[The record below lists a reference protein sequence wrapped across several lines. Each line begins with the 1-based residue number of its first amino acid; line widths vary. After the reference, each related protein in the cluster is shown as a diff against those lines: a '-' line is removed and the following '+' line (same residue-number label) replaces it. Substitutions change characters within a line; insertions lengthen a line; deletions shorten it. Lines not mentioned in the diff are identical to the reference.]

1 MGTRRMTNI
10 QEKIF
15 GYFTQDDWIEI
26 KEHIKEVLKKDIE
39 NVIDE
44 NYIFDADFIRKTEK
58 EYLQE
63 SVKDVVKEIF
73 TDQDIKLKEII
84 RQVIKEELRKG

>member
-1 MGTRRMTNI
+1 MTNI
-10 QEKIF
+10 QEKTF
-15 GYFTQDDWIEI
+15 GYFTQEDWIEI
-26 KEHIKEVLKKDIE
+26 KEHIKEVLKKDID

-63 SVKDVVKEIF
+63 SVKEVVKEIF
-73 TDQDIKLKEII
+73 ADQDIKLKEII
-84 RQVIKEELRKG
+84 RQVIKEELRKA

>member
-1 MGTRRMTNI
+1 MTNI

-15 GYFTQDDWIEI
+15 GYFTQEDWLEI
-26 KEHIKEVLKKDIE
+26 KEHIKEVLKRDID

-44 NYIFDADFIRKTEK
+44 NYIFDAEFIRDTEK

-63 SVKDVVKEIF
+63 SVKDVVKGIF
-73 TDQDIKLKEII
+73 NDQDIKLKEII
-84 RQVIKEELRKG
+84 RQVIKEELKRD

>member
-1 MGTRRMTNI
+1 MTNI
-10 QEKIF
+10 QEKTF

-26 KEHIKEVLKKDIE
+26 KEHIKEVLKKDID
-39 NVIDE
+39 NVINE

-73 TDQDIKLKEII
+73 VDQDIKLKEII
-84 RQVIKEELRKG
+84 RQVIKEELKRD

>member
-1 MGTRRMTNI
+1 MTNI
-10 QEKIF
+10 QEKTF
-15 GYFTQDDWIEI
+15 GYFTQEDWQEI
-26 KEHIKEVLKKDIE
+26 KEHIKKVLKKDID
-39 NVIDE
+39 NVINE
-44 NYIFDADFIRKTEK
+44 NYIFDADFIRDTEK